1 MKLCKDCKYAGQP
14 DAPPSEWIPRPPS
27 GAISLVY
34 SPLTGEHLADPLKC
48 NTNRQI
54 GPCGMDAQH
63 WEAGDPPAVGF
74 V

>member
-1 MKLCKDCKYAGQP
+1 MLDNRTLHHPNGS
-14 DAPPSEWIPRPPS
+14 APTQRRYFV
-27 GAISLVY
+27 GT